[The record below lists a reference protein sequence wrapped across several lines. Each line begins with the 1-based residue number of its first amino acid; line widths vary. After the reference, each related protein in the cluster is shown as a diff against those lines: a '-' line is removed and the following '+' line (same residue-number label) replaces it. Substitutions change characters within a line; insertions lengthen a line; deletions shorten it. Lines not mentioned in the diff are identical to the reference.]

1 MRLLMIGDVIAQVG
15 CDFLRQRL
23 PGLKRQYGI
32 DVVIANGENAAVGN
46 GILPHSAN
54 FLLDSGVNVITTGNH
69 VYKRR
74 EIFSY
79 LEENEMVIR
88 PVNFREDAPGKGV
101 YLYDAGAFSIL
112 VVNLMGTS
120 YMEPL
125 ENPFDAMDR
134 ILEKND
140 GPGGFGAT
148 YIVVDFHAE
157 ATGEKKAMG
166 YYLDGRVSVVAGTH
180 THVQTADEQIL
191 PAGTGYITDLG
202 MTGPVDSVLGVL
214 PENIIARLRTHLPTR
229 FEVPENTPCRMD
241 ACLFELDPGTGKC
254 LSVERLGIL

>member
-101 YLYDAGAFSIL
+101 YLYDAGALLPVPIPMSRPPTNRSFRP
-112 VVNLMGTS
+112 
-120 YMEPL
+120 EP
-125 ENPFDAMDR
+125 D
-134 ILEKND
+134 
-140 GPGGFGAT
+140 T
-148 YIVVDFHAE
+148 
-157 ATGEKKAMG
+157 
-166 YYLDGRVSVVAGTH
+166 
-180 THVQTADEQIL
+180 
-191 PAGTGYITDLG
+191 
-202 MTGPVDSVLGVL
+202 
-214 PENIIARLRTHLPTR
+214 LPTL
-229 FEVPENTPCRMD
+229 E
-241 ACLFELDPGTGKC
+241 
-254 LSVERLGIL
+254 